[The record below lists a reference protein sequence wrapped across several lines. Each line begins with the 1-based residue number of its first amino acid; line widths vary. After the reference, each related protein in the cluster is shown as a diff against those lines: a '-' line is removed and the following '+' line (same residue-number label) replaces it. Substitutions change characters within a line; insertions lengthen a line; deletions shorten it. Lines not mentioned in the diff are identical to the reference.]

1 MISAWLL
8 VVLCLSHVFM
18 FAFGVAA
25 YQIMRWVN
33 ARPIYK
39 PQPMDERKIQQMAD
53 RMLQKQAAEAA
64 KYAYLNVPPS
74 PVGRVEGE
82 ESFAPSV
89 RK

>member
-1 MISAWLL
+1 MIPAWAL
-8 VVLCLSHVFM
+8 VVLVLSHVFM

-39 PQPMDERKIQQMAD
+39 KPEMTEQKAQQLAERIVQ
-53 RMLQKQAAEAA
+53 RQAAEALR
-64 KYAYLNVPPS
+64 YQYLNGPVQ

-82 ESFAPSV
+82 ESFAPS
-89 RK
+89 K